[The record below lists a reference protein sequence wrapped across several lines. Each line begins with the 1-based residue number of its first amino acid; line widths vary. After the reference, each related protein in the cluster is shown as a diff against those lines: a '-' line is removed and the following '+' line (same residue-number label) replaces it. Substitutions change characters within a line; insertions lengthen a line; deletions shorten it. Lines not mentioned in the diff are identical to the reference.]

1 MSEHKEVLDDEPRSI
16 LMGIIS
22 QLSRGTDLSRVTLP
36 VFILEPRSFLE
47 KVTDFMSHPDLIQRA
62 AFVDD
67 PMERFIQIVRY
78 YLSGWHIQPK
88 GVKKPYNPVLGE
100 HFRCKW
106 TFPDATEAY
115 YIAEQV
121 SHHPPISAYA
131 IYSPDNYLLATGE
144 LRPKSKF
151 LGNSAASML
160 HGSTKVRFL
169 NIPGEEY
176 FITYPNIYARGILF
190 GTMMMELGD
199 CVTVKCPQNDFICN
213 VEFKTKGFFSGS
225 YNVIVGTIKKASTG
239 EVLFEIGGTWSDKM
253 EIRQVQNGRKGPWKL
268 LFDVT
273 TSQVFPKTVVPEEQQ
288 EPYESRRLWL
298 KVTNALQSRN
308 LNLATDEKTVI
319 EDNQRRMTKE
329 RDENDIDWVPR
340 FFTYK
345 NGEYL
350 PKLNHISTD
359 PATANAQIKQFIFS
373 QHEAN
378 VSYQELHPTRK

>member
-16 LMGIIS
+16 LLGIIS
-22 QLSRGTDLSRVTLP
+22 QLTRGTDLSRVTLP

-67 PMERFIQIVRY
+67 PLERFIQIVRY

-106 TFPDATEAY
+106 TFPDSTEAF

-121 SHHPPISAYA
+121 SHHPPITAYA
-131 IYSPDNYLLATGE
+131 IYSPENYLLATGE
-144 LRPKSKF
+144 LKPKSKF

-160 HGSTKVRFL
+160 HGSTRVQFL

-199 CVTVKCPQNDFICN
+199 HVTVSCPQNDFICN
-213 VEFKTKGFFSGS
+213 VEFKTKGFFSGT
-225 YNVIVGTIKKASTG
+225 YNAIVGTIKKKSTG
-239 EVLFEIGGTWSDKM
+239 EVLFEIGGNWSDKM
-253 EIRQVQNGRKGPWKL
+253 NIRQVQNGRKGPWKPFL
-268 LFDVT
+268 DVNANP
-273 TSQVFPKTVVPEEQQ
+273 VYPKTVVPEAQQ
-288 EPYESRRLWL
+288 EPYESRRLWS
-298 KVTNALQSRN
+298 KVTDALRSRN
-308 LNLATDEKTVI
+308 LNLATDEKTSI
-319 EDNQRRMTKE
+319 EDNQRRLTKE
-329 RDENDIDWVPR
+329 RNEKDLNWVPR

-345 NGEYL
+345 NGQYI
-350 PKLNHISTD
+350 PILNHISAD
-359 PATANAQIKQFIFS
+359 PKTAKAQIEQFIFS
-373 QHEAN
+373 PHEAN
-378 VSYQELHPTRK
+378 VSYQELHAAHQ